1 VNLGK
6 VLRKILGFLTS
17 HKDKLPLPGV
27 VKDGL
32 QAGRDAGFWRKGQGP
47 KG

>member
-1 VNLGK
+1 MKWGWVK
-6 VLRKILGFLTS
+6 RALRWLTN

-47 KG
+47 KF